1 MGGFVQAVLSF
12 PTVVF
17 SPLLVVVIG
26 YWIVVVVGGAG
37 PDSEADG
44 GDAGSGPGAESNLLK
59 LGELRGRLSAAQVQ
73 RWAEVKAAYV
83 RELALGGADD
93 DPMTRAV
100 GAVGLLADRVGDV
113 REAITR
119 LRP

>member
-17 SPLLVVVIG
+17 TPLLVVVIG
-26 YWIVVVVGGAG
+26 YWIVVVAGGAD

-44 GDAGSGPGAESNLLK
+44 GDAGSGPLAFLGPTGAESNLLK
-59 LGELRGRLSAAQVQ
+59 LGELRGRLSAARAQ

-83 RELALGGADD
+83 RELALGGAGRTT
-93 DPMTRAV
+93 TR
-100 GAVGLLADRVGDV
+100 
-113 REAITR
+113 
-119 LRP
+119 